1 MRKLT
6 VAGLQ
11 AHLDLTSQ
19 QSMLL
24 DVRCRQENTCLIAGM
39 LRKTIYI
46 FALLAMVS
54 TAHAVD
60 LMTVY
65 RQAVQTNPQLRAA
78 ASSLQAVREQRPQAI
93 AGLLPTLSIN
103 SSLKRKRFKARDPS
117 QPARFSTD
125 KIASLD
131 LRQPLFRYESW
142 IQLKQSDS
150 EIAAAEADYA
160 AAEQALMVLVAERYF
175 GVLDA
180 QDNLEFAEAEK
191 SAIGR
196 QLEQA
201 SQRFDVGLIAITDV
215 KAAQARY
222 DLSVSLEIQAVSKLV
237 EAKDTLREVAGI
249 YYDNLAPLKADLKL
263 ERPQP
268 DSPESWIE
276 QAEKQN
282 LKIMA
287 AQARTETAQQE
298 IRRQRAGH
306 LPTLD
311 LNASASYIDINFG
324 GIAPIRR
331 DDSEI
336 GVELNV
342 PLYQGG
348 LVNSRT
354 RQARSRFQEATE
366 LLQQEIRAAEFETRN
381 AYRGVVTDIAQVK
394 ALSQSLE
401 STKIAVEA
409 EEAGFEVGTRT
420 IVDVLNAQR
429 EKFLAKLTYSRAR
442 YLYVV
447 DQLRLKKAA
456 GILDG
461 EDILEVNRAL
471 GSVTATAVP
480 TGK

>member
-1 MRKLT
+1 
-6 VAGLQ
+6 
-11 AHLDLTSQ
+11 
-19 QSMLL
+19 
-24 DVRCRQENTCLIAGM
+24 M

-46 FALLAMVS
+46 LALLVMTGA
-54 TAHAVD
+54 AHAAD
-60 LMTVY
+60 LITVY
-65 RQAVQTNPQLRAA
+65 RQALQSNPQLRAA

-93 AGLLPTLSIN
+93 AGLLPTLAAN
-103 SSLKRKRFKARDPS
+103 GSLSRKRFKERDPS

-131 LRQPLFRYESW
+131 LRQPLFRYENW

-150 EIAAAEADYA
+150 EIAAAEANYA
-160 AAEQALMVLVAERYF
+160 AAEQDLMVLVAERYF
-175 GVLDA
+175 AVLDA

-201 SQRFDVGLIAITDV
+201 TQRFDVGLIAITDV

-237 EAKDTLREVAGI
+237 EAKDALREVAGV
-249 YYDNLAPLKADLKL
+249 YYDNIAPLKAELKL

-268 DSPESWIE
+268 DSPEAWIE

-287 AQARTETAQQE
+287 AQARAETAQQE

-311 LNASASYIDINFG
+311 LNASARYLDINFG
-324 GIAPIRR
+324 GIAPLKRE
-331 DDSEI
+331 DGEI

-366 LLQQEIRAAEFETRN
+366 LLQQEIRAAELATRN

-401 STKIAVEA
+401 STRIAVEA

-429 EKFLAKLTYSRAR
+429 EKFLARLTYARAR

-456 GILDG
+456 GILDS

-471 GSVTATAVP
+471 GPVPTATKPA
-480 TGK
+480 TK

>member
-1 MRKLT
+1 
-6 VAGLQ
+6 
-11 AHLDLTSQ
+11 
-19 QSMLL
+19 MLL
-24 DVRCRQENTCLIAGM
+24 
-39 LRKTIYI
+39 KTFYI
-46 FALLAMVS
+46 LALLLLGS
-54 TAHAVD
+54 TAHSAD
-60 LMTVY
+60 LTTVY
-65 RQAVQTNPQLRAA
+65 RQAVLTNPQLAA
-78 ASSLQAVREQRPQAI
+78 AAANLQAVREQRPQAI
-93 AGLLPTLSIN
+93 AGLLPTLDAS
-103 SSLKRKRFKARDPS
+103 SSLRRKRFKARDPS

-125 KIASLD
+125 KVASLD
-131 LRQPLFRYESW
+131 LRQPLFRYDNW
-142 IQLKQSDS
+142 LQLKQSDS
-150 EIAAAEADYA
+150 EIAAAEANYA
-160 AAEQALMVLVAERYF
+160 AARQDLMVLVAERYF
-175 GVLDA
+175 KVLDA

-196 QLEQA
+196 QLDQA
-201 SQRFDVGLIAITDV
+201 TQRFDVGLIAITDV

-222 DLSVSLEIQAVSKLV
+222 DLSVSLEIKATSGLV
-237 EAKDTLREVAGI
+237 EAKDALREVAGT
-249 YYDNLAPLKADLKL
+249 YYDHLAPLKADLKL

-276 QAEKQN
+276 QAKQQN

-311 LNASASYIDINFG
+311 LSASASYIDINFG
-324 GIAPIRR
+324 GIAPIKRQ
-331 DDSEI
+331 DSEI

-348 LVNSRT
+348 LVSSRT

-429 EKFLAKLTYSRAR
+429 EKFLAKLNYGRAR

-456 GILDG
+456 GILG
-461 EDILEVNRAL
+461 SEDILEVNHAL
-471 GSVTATAVP
+471 ETVTTAP
-480 TGK
+480 AIK

>member
-1 MRKLT
+1 M
-6 VAGLQ
+6 LQ
-11 AHLDLTSQ
+11 
-19 QSMLL
+19 
-24 DVRCRQENTCLIAGM
+24 
-39 LRKTIYI
+39 KTFCIL
-46 FALLAMVS
+46 ALLLLGS
-54 TAHAVD
+54 TAHSAD
-60 LMTVY
+60 LTTVY
-65 RQAVQTNPQLRAA
+65 RQAVLTNPQLA
-78 ASSLQAVREQRPQAI
+78 ASAASLQAVREQRPQAI
-93 AGLLPTLSIN
+93 AGLLPTLSA
-103 SSLKRKRFKARDPS
+103 SGSLNRKRFKERDPS

-125 KIASLD
+125 KVASLD
-131 LRQPLFRYESW
+131 LRQPLFRYENW

-150 EIAAAEADYA
+150 EIAAAEAKHA
-160 AAEQALMVLVAERYF
+160 AARQDLMVLVAERYF
-175 GVLDA
+175 KVLDA

-196 QLEQA
+196 QLDQA
-201 SQRFDVGLIAITDV
+201 TQRFDVGLIAITDV

-222 DLSVSLEIQAVSKLV
+222 DLSVSLEIQATSGLV
-237 EAKDTLREVAGI
+237 EAKDALREVAGT

-276 QAEKQN
+276 QAKKQN

-311 LNASASYIDINFG
+311 LSASTSYLDINFG
-324 GIAPIRR
+324 GIAPLKREDR
-331 DDSEI
+331 GI

-366 LLQQEIRAAEFETRN
+366 LLQQEIRAAELETRN

-429 EKFLAKLTYSRAR
+429 EKFLAKLNYGRAR

-471 GSVTATAVP
+471 ESVTPAPAI
-480 TGK
+480 K